1 MHRAFFTAPIVI
13 LLATLVTEAQTTLP
27 IVEDVEWRPF
37 RDHCRQLLQA
47 LDKSPAPLSAE
58 TVRSVRALLD
68 RAPDDPREAVRG
80 VQKLLDP
87 HCLLAVSINP
97 ESRVKA
103 ARGPASLELRQDQE
117 TVALLK
123 IHNDGGVTHTLRLY
137 GLEIIGA
144 GERNQGRWLK
154 AKLVTDAPFRPK
166 LTGQQLEYRLLRLKP
181 RQYGKRE
188 ATFQF
193 DVGQGT
199 QDLGFRAEV
208 PILFTIRRPAGPR
221 R

>member
-1 MHRAFFTAPIVI
+1 MSRCPLCVVI
-13 LLATLVTEAQTTLP
+13 LLTITSASPAQSLP
-27 IVEDVEWRPF
+27 RVAGVEWRSF
-37 RDHCRQLLQA
+37 RADVELVLKGLKEREV
-47 LDKSPAPLSAE
+47 PLSADAM
-58 TVRSVRALLD
+58 RRLKALLVEK
-68 RAPDDPREAVRG
+68 PDDVQEAIEK
-80 VQKLLDP
+80 VQDILDP
-87 HCLLAVSINP
+87 YCLVGVSINP

-208 PILFTIRRPAGPR
+208 PILFTIRRGAGSPR
-221 R
+221 